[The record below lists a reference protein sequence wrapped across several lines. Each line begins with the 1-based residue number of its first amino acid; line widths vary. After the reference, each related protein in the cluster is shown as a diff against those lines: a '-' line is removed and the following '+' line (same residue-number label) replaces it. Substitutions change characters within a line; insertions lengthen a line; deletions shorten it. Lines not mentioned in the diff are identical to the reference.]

1 MKRNYFVSRRKRKQ
15 KKDFRR
21 GIYILPNLFTT
32 CSLFCGFYAVI
43 ASFNGDFVRAAWAIM
58 FSAAFDWLDGK
69 IARLSNSIS
78 RFGMEYDSLS
88 DLIAFGIAPA
98 ITVYIWAL
106 IPFGR
111 IGWLASFLYVAC
123 AALRLA
129 RFNIQSNIITSRYFE
144 GMPTPAAGGLI
155 ATTIIITDYLGW
167 NEPSKHFPVL
177 LMTFFI
183 SFMMVSKIRYQSL
196 KQLELTGKISFQ
208 LLVISL
214 CIIILIA
221 AEPQITLFAL
231 FSLYA
236 FSGPFIALRSKF
248 RTIKREALRK
258 EELNIKP

>member
-1 MKRNYFVSRRKRKQ
+1 MKKNYSLSGKKRQHPKEL
-15 KKDFRR
+15 RR

-32 CSLFCGFYAVI
+32 CSLFCGFYSII
-43 ASFNGDFVRAAWAIM
+43 AAFNGDFMKAAWAIM
-58 FSAAFDWLDGK
+58 LAGVFDWLDGK
-69 IARLSNSIS
+69 IARLSHSIS

-98 ITVYIWAL
+98 LMIYTWAL

-129 RFNIQSNIITSRYFE
+129 RFNVQSNTIETKYFQ

-155 ATTIIITDYLGW
+155 ATTIILSDYLGW
-167 NEPSKHFPVL
+167 NEASKHFPIL
-177 LMTFFI
+177 LMTFFLSI
-183 SFMMVSKIRYQSL
+183 MMVSKVRYQSL
-196 KQLELTGKISFQ
+196 KQLELSGKISFQ
-208 LLVISL
+208 LLVITL
-214 CIIILIA
+214 CIIIIVA

-236 FSGPFIALRSKF
+236 FSGPFIALKDKLG
-248 RTIKREALRK
+248 TIRKEALQF
-258 EELNIKP
+258 